1 MGDLFAPTI
10 ARTYGAG
17 TQTAAS
23 DKTKET
29 NGHTGFVQN
38 SSSDNLTLTMQDFLQ
53 LMIVQFQNQDMDN
66 PASTSD
72 MMNQLMQMS
81 TIQAMATVT
90 DASTMAYSASLV
102 GKTVTVGEFVNGKLN
117 EVVGTVTG
125 SARENG
131 EQVIFV
137 DGKKYKLNSIMAV
150 GKLPPVDEKPPVE
163 EKPDGGTEEKPP
175 VEGKPD
181 ESAPNGGTDAKRL

>member
-29 NGHTGFVQN
+29 NDHTGFVQN

>member
-1 MGDLFAPTI
+1 MPCERAISMLFLAI
-10 ARTYGAG
+10 R
-17 TQTAAS
+17 AAEP
-23 DKTKET
+23 K
-29 NGHTGFVQN
+29 
-38 SSSDNLTLTMQDFLQ
+38 
-53 LMIVQFQNQDMDN
+53 
-66 PASTSD
+66 A
-72 MMNQLMQMS
+72 
-81 TIQAMATVT
+81 
-90 DASTMAYSASLV
+90 TMAYSASLV

>member
-1 MGDLFAPTI
+1 MSDLFAPTV
-10 ARTYGAG
+10 ARAYVPD
-17 TQTAAS
+17 TQSSGSKKTKAAS
-23 DKTKET
+23 DNSGYLD
-29 NGHTGFVQN
+29 NG
-38 SSSDNLTLTMQDFLQ
+38 SSDNLALTMEDFLQ
-53 LMIVQFQNQDMDN
+53 LMIVQFQNQDIEN

-90 DASTMAYSASLV
+90 DAATMSYSASLV
-102 GKTVTVGEFVNGKLN
+102 GKTVTVGEYVNGKLN

-150 GKLPPVDEKPPVE
+150 GELPPVDEEPPVE
-163 EKPDGGTEEKPP
+163 EKPGDGTEEKPP
-175 VEGKPD
+175 GEEKPETDPDSGAD
-181 ESAPNGGTDAKRL
+181 EKRL